1 MYKGISNLEIERT
14 LQKWD
19 NEYIN
24 KHFIDVFPS
33 DKINKFVN
41 FHQVVKAKVA
51 KYPLLISNIDGSD
64 KEGTP

>member
-14 LQKWD
+14 LD

-24 KHFIDVFPS
+24 KHFIDVFTS
-33 DKINKFVN
+33 DKINKFIN

-51 KYPLLISNIDGSD
+51 KYPLLISNIYD
-64 KEGTP
+64 TFF